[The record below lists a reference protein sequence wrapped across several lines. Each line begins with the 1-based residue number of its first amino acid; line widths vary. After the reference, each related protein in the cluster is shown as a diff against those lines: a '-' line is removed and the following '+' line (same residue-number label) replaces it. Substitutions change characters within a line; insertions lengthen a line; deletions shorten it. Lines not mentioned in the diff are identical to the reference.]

1 MREEGFRRQT
11 SCNNVTALRLSRG
24 LLKVEFEDCANDEY
38 DAAAIDE
45 DEDEKE
51 EEEEDSA
58 QRAGRQ
64 CTYSSTGGGE
74 ESREWWN
81 KGAPSVQLTPIVWK
95 NLKISERYFHHI

>member
-81 KGAPSVQLTPIVWK
+81 KGAPSVQLTPIVC
-95 NLKISERYFHHI
+95 NLKISQRYLPHS

>member
-1 MREEGFRRQT
+1 MPLAHD
-11 SCNNVTALRLSRG
+11 VTIT
-24 LLKVEFEDCANDEY
+24 

-45 DEDEKE
+45 DEDEKDE
-51 EEEEDSA
+51 DEMDSA

-81 KGAPSVQLTPIVWK
+81 KGAPSVQLSAASKYLKDIYLIASELLGKLTCAASLYPIY
-95 NLKISERYFHHI
+95 IY